1 MIGPLGPTDIDPDD
15 IRDVACDATAT
26 AQVCNPPLRDTPD
39 PPDPPDVGDPTA
51 GAGLVGQLVVVLLV
65 VALVLA
71 IAWLI
76 ARWRQGE
83 STPSDGDDV
92 DDGNGDEEIEEVIGT
107 RVVDHET
114 SPQRWRRL
122 ASDHREQGRFRDA
135 IRCEYRALV
144 GDLARAGYVDEIP
157 GRTSGEERAQV
168 AEIAARL
175 GDAGRSVGSQFD
187 AAADT
192 FDIAW
197 FDDGVVTAADDQRFL
212 AAQRAVLDGVLSGA
226 RSRGRR

>member
-1 MIGPLGPTDIDPDD
+1 MIDPLGPTDLDPDD
-15 IRDVACDATAT
+15 VRDVACDVTAT
-26 AQVCNPPLRDTPD
+26 TQVCNPPLRDTPN
-39 PPDPPDVGDPTA
+39 PPDPPEVGDPTA
-51 GAGLVGQLVVVLLV
+51 GAGLVGQLVVVVLV

-83 STPSDGDDV
+83 RSPSDEDDI
-92 DDGNGDEEIEEVIGT
+92 DDGNRDDEIEEDVGA
-107 RVVDHET
+107 RVVDHATPPEW
-114 SPQRWRRL
+114 WRRR
-122 ASDHREQGRFRDA
+122 ASEHREQNRFRDA

-168 AEIAARL
+168 ADLAPRL
-175 GDAGRSVGSQFD
+175 GDAGRAVASQFD
-187 AAADT
+187 VAADT

-197 FDDGVVTAADDQRFL
+197 FDDGVITAADDQRFL
-212 AAQRAVLDGVLSGA
+212 AAQRTVLDAVLSGA